1 MTESSHQIG
10 QLNELGIHAELKRW
24 LARPGDCFEV
34 PVDGYIVDVV
44 RGELLIEVQTGGF
57 AAIKRKLLDLLD
69 RHPVRLVHPIV
80 LEKWLVQLP
89 RPDRGQRR
97 RKSPKRGC
105 IEMLF
110 DELCR
115 IPRLLAEPRLSLEVV
130 LVREEEVCRHDPR
143 RRRRRGWTTVERRLL
158 EVVEHRRFQRP
169 ADLAGLLPRDLP
181 EPFTTADLAA
191 ALRLGRRLAQRMAFC
206 LRGLGCIEAVG
217 KEGNAVLY
225 ARADGPADRGV
236 TILGAE
242 PLS

>member
-1 MTESSHQIG
+1 MRRPSHQIG
-10 QLNELGIHAELKRW
+10 QLSELGIHAELKRW
-24 LARPGDCFEV
+24 LARPGDSFEV

-57 AAIKRKLLDLLD
+57 ASIKRKLLDLLD

-80 LEKWLVQLP
+80 LDKCIVQLP
-89 RPDRGQRR
+89 RPGRKRRR
-97 RKSPKRGC
+97 RKSPKHGC

-115 IPRLLAEPRLSLEVV
+115 IPRLIAEPGFSLEVV
-130 LVREEEVCRHDPR
+130 LVREEEVCRHDPA
-143 RRRRRGWTTVERRLL
+143 RRRRRGWVTVERRLL

-169 ADLAGLLPRDLP
+169 GDLAALLPRELP
-181 EPFTTADLAA
+181 EPFTTADLAD
-191 ALRLGRRLAQRMAFC
+191 ALGQRRRLAQRMAFC
-206 LRGLGCIEAVG
+206 LRELECLEAVG

-225 ARADGPADRGV
+225 AREDSRADRGV